1 MKRIVIFVL
10 SILSI
15 MSIPSTALKAQD
27 ANPNATLED
36 FESVSGWEK
45 QNGAQVEA
53 ADSASAG
60 KGAVKF
66 SGPGL
71 AFKKVKGVKTLKPDS
86 LNDGYEGI
94 SFWVKGD
101 GSDTYGTIVLCGQ
114 HPLWFPF
121 KYAYS
126 FPLKDTEW
134 KKIVV
139 PWDKFVP
146 EDPVYPIGTTGG
158 MPPSGIQN
166 LKIGNKWNI
175 YFNNK
180 PMPKFSF
187 CIDQIQFEE
196 KVPSDK
202 NTPKLK
208 SFEDVQ
214 KLLKD
219 KKPVNIL
226 CLGDSITAG
235 TSLKS
240 PDTERYAQVLEK
252 LLRKQYGY
260 DQITVVSKAVGGAQ
274 GNDLRLWLDRDFAGN
289 PPDLV
294 TLMYGYN
301 DKTWG
306 YSKEYFTYSMNDYIE
321 RIARKTNGA
330 TSILLIS
337 TIPGKNERFFMMD
350 DYAECVR
357 AIAKER
363 GLPLCDVS
371 KDFKAFGREGIEAYM
386 ADQAHPNAKGHE
398 VMANA
403 IAGAL
408 GK

>member
-1 MKRIVIFVL
+1 MKKLAMFLFGTL

-15 MSIPSTALKAQD
+15 PPASLNAQD
-27 ANPNATLED
+27 PNPATTLED
-36 FESVSGWEK
+36 FESVAGWEK

-53 ADSASAG
+53 ADSASVG

-71 AFKKVKGVKTLKPDS
+71 AFKKVKNIKPLKPDS

-101 GSDTYGTIVLCGQ
+101 GSEMYGTIVLCGQ
-114 HPLWFPF
+114 HPLWMPF

-126 FPLKDTEW
+126 FPLKDAEW
-134 KKIVV
+134 KKITV
-139 PWDKFVP
+139 PWDKFIP
-146 EDPVYPIGTTGG
+146 EDPVYPIGTAGG
-158 MPPSGIQN
+158 MPPSGFQN
-166 LKIGNKWNI
+166 LKLGNKWNI
-175 YFNNK
+175 YHNNK
-180 PMPKFSF
+180 NMPKFSF

-202 NTPKLK
+202 STAKLK
-208 SFEDVQ
+208 SFDEVL

-219 KKPVNIL
+219 KKPVSIL

-235 TSLKS
+235 TSLKN

-252 LLRKQYGY
+252 LLRQKYGY

-294 TLMYGYN
+294 TIMYGYN

-306 YSKEYFTYSMNDYIE
+306 YSKEYFTYSLNDYLD

-330 TSILLIS
+330 SSVLLIS

-363 GLPLCDVS
+363 GLALCDAA
-371 KDFKAFGREGIEAYM
+371 KEFKSFGRDGIDAYM

-403 IAGAL
+403 ITGVL

>member
-1 MKRIVIFVL
+1 MKRILL
-10 SILSI
+10 STLTALSLQLCC
-15 MSIPSTALKAQD
+15 STGLKAQD

-36 FESVSGWEK
+36 FEAASGWEK
-45 QNGAQVEA
+45 QNGAQVES
-53 ADSASAG
+53 ADSASVG

-71 AFKKVKGVKTLKPDS
+71 AFKKVKGIKPLKLDS

-94 SFWVKGD
+94 SFYVKGD
-101 GSDTYGTIVLCGQ
+101 GSDMYGTIVLCGQ

-134 KKIVV
+134 KKVMV

-146 EDPVYPIGTTGG
+146 EDPVYAIGTPGG

-166 LKIGNKWNI
+166 LKLNNKWNI
-175 YFNNK
+175 YHNNK

-187 CIDQIQFEE
+187 SIDQIQFEE
-196 KVPSDK
+196 KVPSEK

-208 SFEDVQ
+208 SFDEVL

-219 KKPVNIL
+219 KKPVSIL

-260 DQITVVSKAVGGAQ
+260 DQITVISKAVGGAQ
-274 GNDLRLWLDRDFAGN
+274 GNDLRLWLDRDFAGT

-294 TLMYGYN
+294 TIMYGYN

-306 YSKEYFTYSMNDYIE
+306 YPKEYFTYSLNDYLD

-330 TSILLIS
+330 SSVLLIT

-357 AIAKER
+357 GIAKER
-363 GLPLCDVS
+363 GLALCDAA
-371 KDFKAFGREGIEAYM
+371 KEFKAFGRAGIDSYM

-398 VMANA
+398 VMANS